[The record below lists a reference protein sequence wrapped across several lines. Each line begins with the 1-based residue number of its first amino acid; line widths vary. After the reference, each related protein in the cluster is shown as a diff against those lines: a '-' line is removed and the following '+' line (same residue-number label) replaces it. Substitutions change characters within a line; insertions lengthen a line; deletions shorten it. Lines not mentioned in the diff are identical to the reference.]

1 MPGNSRRA
9 CSLARS
15 PQVQSMLADESAAD
29 MKRRHEPGWGAR
41 RISWEAGLAAISS
54 CSDHR
59 CTTRKLCGATELQ
72 RAATWTKA
80 SVIVRPGKL
89 RAQEAGSLQH
99 VVPLKTRLE
108 GSPPPPAA
116 PSSFRPQSS
125 ASGSAD
131 QRRFETSLLAGD
143 LFCAGGRL
151 RSTSLRTGSADGGG
165 HERRDAPARKDP
177 QA

>member
-108 GSPPPPAA
+108 GSPPPPGGAIKLP
-116 PSSFRPQSS
+116 PSELRLRERRP
-125 ASGSAD
+125 AKIRDLLA
-131 QRRFETSLLAGD
+131 RRGSLLRRWTFAEHI
-143 LFCAGGRL
+143 
-151 RSTSLRTGSADGGG
+151 STNRVCGW
-165 HERRDAPARKDP
+165 RRA
-177 QA
+177 